1 MIVKREEPITK
12 EQFRK
17 NFDKVLK
24 AAGEGKGPIA
34 ITDDAEVVGFLVGPE
49 MYDQF
54 YAEEIEKML
63 KRRLKQKKTISAQE
77 VRHRISAVIARHR
90 QK

>member
-49 MYDQF
+49 AYEELGA
-54 YAEEIEKML
+54 AEIDAWL
-63 KRRLKQKKTISAQE
+63 KSRLKETKTISHKEAM
-77 VRHRISAVIARHR
+77 RRAKAAIRKST
-90 QK
+90 KP